1 MRSNAHIEEE
11 ESMHRHTCSAAALIF
26 SIGISAS
33 ALAQNYPTKPIRSIV
48 PFAAGASYDTIMR
61 IVGDALGDSL
71 KQTIVVENRPGAS
84 AIIGAEL
91 IAKATPDGYT
101 IGMLGNNHTILAAV
115 ERKTPYDLFKDF
127 APIMRVATLD
137 NVVVTHPSVPAKDLK
152 ELIALLKASPGK
164 FRYGSGGVAGST
176 HLAGELFTSLAGV
189 KMLHV
194 PYKGG
199 GFAVTGLV
207 GGEVQMMIVNM
218 ISAKQHIP
226 AGRIRAHAV
235 AAKKRSQHL
244 PEVPTTAEAGL
255 PGYEASQWYGVFAP
269 AGTPPRIIARLED
282 ELRRATARPEV
293 KSRLAAQG
301 AEAYAEKP
309 KELADFV
316 REDVKINSGIAKTA
330 GIKMN

>member
-1 MRSNAHIEEE
+1 
-11 ESMHRHTCSAAALIF
+11 MHRFTRSAAAALIF
-26 SIGISAS
+26 SIGAYGN

-61 IVGDALGDSL
+61 VVGDALGDSL

-84 AIIGAEL
+84 ATIGAEL

-115 ERKTPYDLFKDF
+115 ERKTPYDLFRDF

-137 NVVVTHPSVPAKDLK
+137 NVVVTHPSVPAKDLR

-164 FRYGSGGVAGST
+164 YRYGSGGVAGST
-176 HLAGELFTSLAGV
+176 HLAGELFASLAGV

-207 GGEVQMMIVNM
+207 GGEVQLMIVNM

-235 AAKKRSQHL
+235 AANKRSQHL
-244 PEVPTTAEAGL
+244 PDVPTTAEAGL
-255 PGYEASQWYGVFAP
+255 PGYEASQWYGIFAP
-269 AGTPPRIIARLED
+269 AATPPRIISRLVE

-301 AEAYAEKP
+301 AEAYAETP
-309 KELADFV
+309 RELAAFV

>member
-1 MRSNAHIEEE
+1 
-11 ESMHRHTCSAAALIF
+11 MHRFIHSAAAALIF
-26 SIGISAS
+26 GIVSCGA
-33 ALAQNYPTKPIRSIV
+33 AQGQNYPSKPIRSIV

-61 IVGDALGDSL
+61 VVGDALADAI
-71 KQTIVVENRPGAS
+71 KQPIVVENRPGAS
-84 AIIGAEL
+84 ATIGAEM
-91 IAKATPDGYT
+91 IARATPDGYT

-115 ERKTPYDLFKDF
+115 ERKTPYDLFRDF

-137 NVVVTHPSVPAKDLK
+137 NVVVTHPSVPAKDLR

-164 FRYGSGGVAGST
+164 YRYGSGGVAGST
-176 HLAGELFTSLAGV
+176 HLAGELFASLAGV

-207 GGEVQMMIVNM
+207 GGEVQLMIVNM

-235 AAKKRSQHL
+235 ATKKRSQHL
-244 PEVPTTAEAGL
+244 PDVPTTAEAGL
-255 PGYEASQWYGVFAP
+255 PGYEASQWYGIVAP
-269 AGTPPRIIARLED
+269 AATPARVIARLEQ
-282 ELRRATARPEV
+282 ELRRATERPEV
-293 KSRLAAQG
+293 RSRLAAQG
-301 AEAYAEKP
+301 AEAYAETP
-309 KELADFV
+309 KQLADFI